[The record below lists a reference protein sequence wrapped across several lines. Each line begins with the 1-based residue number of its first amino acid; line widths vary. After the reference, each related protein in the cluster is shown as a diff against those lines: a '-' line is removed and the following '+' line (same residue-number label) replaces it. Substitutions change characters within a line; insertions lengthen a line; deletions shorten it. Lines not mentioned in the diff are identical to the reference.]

1 MATSPAP
8 ICSNTKSKIFFNF
21 LASKVWLLAVM
32 DRTEEDALKRHE
44 RPRRQLNSHFLPL
57 SKETDLA
64 MGRALGAKNTMRMD
78 PPPPL
83 LGSSVNDFECFG
95 RKTKIEN

>member
-1 MATSPAP
+1 
-8 ICSNTKSKIFFNF
+8 
-21 LASKVWLLAVM
+21 
-32 DRTEEDALKRHE
+32 
-44 RPRRQLNSHFLPL
+44 
-57 SKETDLA
+57 
-64 MGRALGAKNTMRMD
+64 MGRALGAKNTMQMD